1 MIRIIRSEFYRI
13 RHTSLIWIH
22 LIVPIFYTIMY
33 LFLAK
38 TTGLKNYPKED
49 IIKTFLALLSVGF
62 PIIIGAITAKTSGLE
77 MSAGNFKV
85 FLTATISRT
94 KAYISKLIVLLIGGI
109 FATIIAIF
117 LFALLFQN
125 QNILDYLIETILI
138 FVGTIGIYIINLWV
152 SIAIGPGASIGL
164 GFVGALL
171 AGLSLTGL
179 GDRIWYYIPYT
190 WPSRL
195 SLTYMITNDINMTL
209 MKERFI
215 KWSIIAITVIIIL
228 LILSLVWFNRW
239 DGKAYTD

>member
-1 MIRIIRSEFYRI
+1 MIGIIKSEFYRI

-22 LIVPIFYTIMY
+22 LIVPVLYTLMY

-38 TTGLKNYPKED
+38 TTGLRNYPKDD
-49 IIKTFLALLSVGF
+49 IIKTFLVLLSAAF
-62 PIIIGAITAKTSGLE
+62 PIIIGAITAKVSDLE
-77 MSAGNFKV
+77 MKAGGFKV
-85 FLTATISRT
+85 ILSETKSRK
-94 KAYISKLIVLLIGGI
+94 KAYISKLIVLLIGG
-109 FATIIAIF
+109 FFSTIIAIC

-125 QNILDYLIETILI
+125 QSMIDYLVEALLI

-179 GDRIWYYIPYT
+179 FDSIWYYIPYT

-195 SLTYMITNDINMTL
+195 SLTYIIGNDLNRILT
-209 MKERFI
+209 KEEFI
-215 KWSIIAITVIIIL
+215 KWAIIAIPVIIVL
-228 LILSLVWFNRW
+228 LILSLMWFKKR
-239 DGKAYTD
+239 DGKAYPD